1 VRHPRVS
8 NDSSVYSSRTHPSM
22 HVSRGNAASLRDF
35 ESFVILQL
43 VEPISL
49 LSSRNFDTR
58 FPALGGTSL
67 ADTRKIIIC
76 ETDRLARRLRA
87 LLSATRLD
95 NVRFSIAESS
105 RLRDLRGA
113 LPLTSFD
120 NSSSTA
126 ICSRMTIL
134 ARCSRSGRLI
144 IAYLN
149 SAETCRKR
157 RARRRIPARC

>member
-1 VRHPRVS
+1 
-8 NDSSVYSSRTHPSM
+8 M

-76 ETDRLARRLRA
+76 ETDRFARQLRA

-105 RLRDLRGA
+105 RDLRGA

-126 ICSRMTIL
+126 ICSRV
-134 ARCSRSGRLI
+134 G
-144 IAYLN
+144 
-149 SAETCRKR
+149 
-157 RARRRIPARC
+157 